1 MPAATLRPATAGDV
15 PLILQLIRELAE
27 YERLADQVTAT
38 EPDLREALSGPR
50 PGIEVVLAEVDGA
63 PVGYA
68 LFFHNFSTFLCR
80 RGIFLEDLFVRPAFR
95 GRGIGRQ
102 LLQHLAQLAVDRG
115 AQRLEWAVLD
125 WNTPSIEFYQRM
137 GAEPLHDW
145 TVFRLD
151 GEALQTFAARK
162 S

>member
-1 MPAATLRPATAGDV
+1 MSAATLRPATAGDV

-38 EPDLREALSGPR
+38 EQDLREALAGPR
-50 PGIEVVLAEVDGA
+50 TIVEVVLAEVDGEA
-63 PVGYA
+63 VGYA

-95 GRGIGRQ
+95 GRGIGR
-102 LLQHLAQLAVDRG
+102 LLLKHLAQLAVERG

-125 WNTPSIEFYQRM
+125 WNTPAIEFYQRM
-137 GAEPLHDW
+137 GAAPLHDW

-151 GEALQTFAARK
+151 GHALQAFA
-162 S
+162 SQQS